1 MAGHSKWA
9 NIKHRKAA
17 QDARRSKLF
26 TKLLR
31 EVQIAARLGGPDP
44 ESNPRLRAAI
54 QNARSASVPKEN
66 IERAIKKG
74 SGNNAEDY
82 AEIKYE
88 GTGPGGIAIIV
99 ECATDNT
106 NRTVSNIRSYFN
118 KYGGSLAKSGSLD
131 YIFNHKGVFTIPIQ
145 HIQDPESVQ
154 LELIEAGAE
163 DIEIEDQWMTIFCHK
178 KDFGNIQKYLEQAQ
192 ITPQE
197 SGLQYIPTITK
208 KLSPEQFKK
217 VFKLIDALEN
227 DDDVQKVYHNIE
239 LTDELEKIITA

>member
-44 ESNPRLRAAI
+44 EANPRLRAAI
-54 QNARSASVPKEN
+54 QNARGASVPKEN

-74 SGNNAEDY
+74 TGEGGEDY
-82 AEIKYE
+82 TELKYE
-88 GTGPGGIAIIV
+88 GTGPAGVAIIV

-106 NRTVSNIRSYFN
+106 NRTVSNVRSYFN
-118 KYGGSLAKSGSLD
+118 KFGGALVKSGSLD
-131 YIFNHKGVFTIPIQ
+131 YIFSHKGVFTIPLENID
-145 HIQDPESVQ
+145 DPEALE

-163 DIEIEDQWMTIFCHK
+163 DIEVADQWMTIYCDRR
-178 KDFGNIQKYLEQAQ
+178 DFGNIQKLLARMGIE
-192 ITPQE
+192 PKE
-197 SGLQYIPTITK
+197 SGLQYIPDITK
-208 KLSPEQFKK
+208 TLTPEQFKS
-217 VFKLIDALEN
+217 VMKLIDMLEN

-239 LTDELEKIITA
+239 LTEDLEKMLGA